1 MRMSLFTTSDNQNT
15 SNLFAW
21 SIVFTFAF
29 IITIGLIVWLFQE
42 KKAERR
48 TTYIKIKEPAKVTE
62 PPPAEPEDLSRIEGI
77 GPKINTVL
85 QEAGI
90 TTYSQLSKTD
100 VIHLHKILKE
110 AGLSRFNPETWPEQA
125 GLAAKG
131 DWDGLTALQEE
142 LQGGRRA

>member
-1 MRMSLFTTSDNQNT
+1 MSTSIFSSSENQKT

-21 SIVFTFAF
+21 SIGFTFAF
-29 IITIGLIVWLFQE
+29 IITVGVILWLFQQ
-42 KKAERR
+42 KKVER
-48 TTYIKIKEPAKVTE
+48 TTYIKLKEPTKVKE
-62 PPPAEPEDLSRIEGI
+62 PPPAEPEDLSSIEGI
-77 GPKINTVL
+77 GPKINAVL

-90 TTYSQLSKTD
+90 STHSQLSMTD
-100 VIHLHKILKE
+100 VIQLRTILKE

-131 DWDGLTALQEE
+131 DWDELTSLQEE

>member
-1 MRMSLFTTSDNQNT
+1 MSTSIFSSSENQKT

-21 SIVFTFAF
+21 SIGFTFAF
-29 IITIGLIVWLFQE
+29 IITVGVILWLFQQ
-42 KKAERR
+42 KKVER
-48 TTYIKIKEPAKVTE
+48 TNYIKIKEPTKVKE

-77 GPKINTVL
+77 GPKINAVL

-90 TTYSQLSKTD
+90 CTYSQLSLTD
-100 VIHLHKILKE
+100 LIQLRTILKE

>member
-1 MRMSLFTTSDNQNT
+1 MRISLFTSSNNQKT
-15 SNLFAW
+15 SNLYTW
-21 SIVFTFAF
+21 SIGFTFAF
-29 IITIGLIVWLFQE
+29 IITVGLIVWLFQE

-48 TTYIKIKEPAKVTE
+48 TTYIKIKEPAKVKE

-90 TTYSQLSKTD
+90 TTYSLLSKTD
-100 VIHLHKILKE
+100 VIHLRKILKE
-110 AGLSRFNPETWPEQA
+110 ARLSRFNPETWPEQA
-125 GLAAKG
+125 ILAAKG
-131 DWDGLTALQEE
+131 DWEGLTALQEE